1 MRVLLT
7 ASLLAVAVLAEYAV
21 LALLVVVA
29 VVRAEFF
36 LLPIT
41 IWLLER
47 TQSLLVLVAVR

>member
-1 MRVLLT
+1 LLT